1 MTQQEYARFKHSE
14 WRNANPER
22 ARELR
27 RSSYARNRDA
37 IRERL
42 RERYASDPAY
52 RAAVLEKNRRS
63 YQNRKG
69 G

>member
-1 MTQQEYARFKHSE
+1 MTKREYACFKHSE

-22 ARELR
+22 ARELS